1 MLSERIVRM
10 KRTIVFI
17 ALAVFVACSA
27 FATVRIGASAV
38 AGPTW
43 NTIAGRIEGDHVMT
57 LFEEIGDDF
66 EAFGQVRF
74 MQSGIG
80 IGIEGGA
87 SVKDGEAR
95 PLARLYAGFDAKVL
109 KCLEVGVAFG
119 CQMRFHEN
127 EYEDNLFWRLSG
139 GLDIG
144 PVTLEL
150 FEILPIPKDPKLE
163 QVFNFGTASLDAQ
176 FGIGLGINI

>member
-1 MLSERIVRM
+1 M
-10 KRTIVFI
+10 KKTIVFI

-27 FATVRIGASAV
+27 FATVRIGAGAV

-66 EAFGQVRF
+66 EAFGQIRF
-74 MQSGIG
+74 MQSGLG

-87 SVKDGEAR
+87 RVKDGETQ
-95 PLARLYAGFDAKVL
+95 PLARAYAGFDANVL
-109 KCLEVGVAFG
+109 GCLGFGVAFG
-119 CQMRFHEN
+119 YQMEFSEGN
-127 EYEDNLFWRLSG
+127 EYDDTLFWRLSG
-139 GLDIG
+139 SLDMG

-150 FEILPIPKDPKLE
+150 FEMLPIPKNPKLE